1 MNTRIAL
8 IIAAGIFL
16 AVLATQI
23 ANRMTTDAINV
34 AVGALCGMVA
44 SVPVSFGLLLALQ
57 RRQEQ
62 SAVEQSVPVNDDEP
76 GPYPELPYAPS
87 FAQYQQPQQR
97 MPYPQVIVVA
107 PPQSGYGSPYAQSPN
122 MNYPQLGDG
131 MQERNWKIVGEGE
144 E

>member
-8 IIAAGIFL
+8 IVAAGIFL

-34 AVGALCGMVA
+34 AVGALCGMAA
-44 SVPVSFGLLLALQ
+44 SIPVSFGLVLALQ

-62 SAVEQSVPVNDDEP
+62 NIVESSAPANEDEVSS
-76 GPYPELPYAPS
+76 YPELPYAAS
-87 FAQYQQPQQR
+87 YAQYQQPPQR

-107 PPQSGYGSPYAQSPN
+107 PPQNGYGSPYAQAQN
-122 MNYPQLGDG
+122 MNYPQLGEG
-131 MQERNWKIVGEGE
+131 MQERNWKIVGEGDE
-144 E
+144 